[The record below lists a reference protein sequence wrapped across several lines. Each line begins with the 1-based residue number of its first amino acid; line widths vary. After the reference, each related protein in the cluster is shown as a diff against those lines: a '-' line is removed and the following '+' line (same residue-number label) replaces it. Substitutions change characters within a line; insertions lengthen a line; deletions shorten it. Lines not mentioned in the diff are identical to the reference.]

1 MNEAARLVAE
11 RGDLAHLVLFLW
23 ASSVSGLLLW
33 VVRELVS
40 SNRRFNDFVTEI
52 AKLNRLF
59 ED

>member
-1 MNEAARLVAE
+1 MSEAARLIAE
-11 RGDLAHLVLFLW
+11 KGDLAHLVLFLW
-23 ASSVSGLLLW
+23 ASSMSGLLLW

-52 AKLNRLF
+52 ARLNRLF

>member
-1 MNEAARLVAE
+1 MNEAAKLIAE

-33 VVRELVS
+33 VVRELMC

-52 AKLNRLF
+52 ARLNRLF
-59 ED
+59 DD

>member
-1 MNEAARLVAE
+1 MNEAARLIAD